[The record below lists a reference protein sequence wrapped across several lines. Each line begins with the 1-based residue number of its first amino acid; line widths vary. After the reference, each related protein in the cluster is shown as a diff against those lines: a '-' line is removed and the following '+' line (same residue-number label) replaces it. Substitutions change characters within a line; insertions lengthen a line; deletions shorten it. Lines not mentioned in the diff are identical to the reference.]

1 MRISNGTYIELV
13 YFNDE
18 EVSNQKVESQGNAR
32 EFRIE
37 HQDNNNWDGFEKD
50 ELFYLDEEVSNQKVE
65 FQGNAREFRIEH
77 QDNNNWDGFEKDEL
91 FYLEEEQVRVFE
103 KVESEDEKGNVDK
116 IKYF

>member
-18 EVSNQKVESQGNAR
+18 EVSNQKVE
-32 EFRIE
+32 
-37 HQDNNNWDGFEKD
+37 
-50 ELFYLDEEVSNQKVE
+50 

-77 QDNNNWDGFEKDEL
+77 QENNNWDGFEKDEH
-91 FYLEEEQVRVFE
+91 FYHEEEKVLVFE

-116 IKYF
+116 NKYFIAPAEITPDRVKKDKLQ